1 VDQPGEFAE
10 GRELEDLQAARTVH
24 KPGRRETQ
32 RARGVAFAD

>member
-1 VDQPGEFAE
+1 VHEPRKFSER
-10 GRELEDLQAARTVH
+10 RELEDLQAARTVH